1 MFVCCEFDCVVFARC
16 AVGPIWA
23 GSSVLLDMMALW
35 GIMFVFAAA
44 WLIEQGKDESW
55 GVKRDGDDAGEE
67 RCA

>member
-1 MFVCCEFDCVVFARC
+1 
-16 AVGPIWA
+16 
-23 GSSVLLDMMALW
+23 
-35 GIMFVFAAA
+35 MFVFAAA